1 MARAR
6 EAEARRIEAEAAL
19 LKAEEEKG
27 IEVPH
32 AAAVTLKARMRTARG
47 LQKKVE
53 LAKPPC
59 EHART
64 APHQTNGRQ
73 STCQ

>member
-1 MARAR
+1 M
-6 EAEARRIEAEAAL
+6 EDHMEDHLPDQMEDHL
-19 LKAEEEKG
+19 LEMGDHLQDQEE
-27 IEVPH
+27 
-32 AAAVTLKARMRTARG
+32 MRTAA
-47 LQKKVE
+47 E
-53 LAKPPC
+53 LPPTKAEPPC